1 MDNMYQTMMTASP
14 WVAYSEIMQ
23 NTQDEW
29 TFRVPHRTDGKRVHD
44 LIAQCAPLDEN
55 SAYCNFLQSTHFQNT
70 CVIAERDQELVGFIS
85 AYRKPDK
92 PNELFIWQVAVS
104 PTARGM
110 GLAFHMLNELL
121 TRDELSDIRVLETTI
136 TRDNQGSW
144 KLFKKLDRAHGER
157 GEVSTFLDETRHF
170 DGEHD
175 TEYLYRIPLSL
186 PTNQKG

>member
-1 MDNMYQTMMTASP
+1 MITASP
-14 WVAYSEIMQ
+14 WVAYPEIMQ

-29 TFRVPHRTDGKRVHD
+29 LFRTPNRTDGKCVHD
-44 LIAQCAPLDEN
+44 LIAQCSPLDEN
-55 SAYCNFLQSTHFQNT
+55 SAYCNFLQSTHFHNT
-70 CVIAERDQELVGFIS
+70 CVVAERNGEMVGFVS

-104 PTARGM
+104 ETARGK

-121 TRDELSDIRVLETTI
+121 TRDELNDITVLETTI

-144 KLFKKLDRAHGER
+144 SLFKKLDRAHGER

-170 DGEHD
+170 KGEHD
-175 TEYLYRIPLSL
+175 TEYLYRIPLNSR
-186 PTNQKG
+186 TNQKG

>member
-1 MDNMYQTMMTASP
+1 MWQTMMTASP
-14 WVAYSEIMQ
+14 WVAYPDIMQ

-29 TFRVPHRTDGKRVHD
+29 TFRTPNRTDGKRVHE
-44 LIAQCAPLDEN
+44 LIAQCSPLDEN
-55 SAYCNFLQSTHFQNT
+55 SAYCNFLQSTHFHNT
-70 CVIAERDQELVGFIS
+70 CVVAERNEEMVGFVS

-104 PTARGM
+104 KNARGM

-121 TRDELSDIRVLETTI
+121 TRDDLRDITVLETTI

-144 KLFKKLDRAHGER
+144 SLFKKLDRAHGER

-170 DGEHD
+170 HGEHD
-175 TEYLYRIPLSL
+175 TEYLYRIPLHSR
-186 PTNQKG
+186 TNQKG

>member
-1 MDNMYQTMMTASP
+1 
-14 WVAYSEIMQ
+14 
-23 NTQDEW
+23 
-29 TFRVPHRTDGKRVHD
+29 
-44 LIAQCAPLDEN
+44 
-55 SAYCNFLQSTHFQNT
+55 
-70 CVIAERDQELVGFIS
+70 LVGFIS

-175 TEYLYRIPLSL
+175 TDYLYRIPLSL

>member
-1 MDNMYQTMMTASP
+1 MWQTMITASP
-14 WVAYSEIMQ
+14 WVAYPDIMQ

-29 TFRVPHRTDGKRVHD
+29 AFRTPNRTDGKRVHE
-44 LIAQCAPLDEN
+44 LIARCSPLDEN
-55 SAYCNFLQSTHFQNT
+55 SAYCNFLQSTHFHNT
-70 CVIAERDQELVGFIS
+70 CVVAERNEEMVGFVS

-104 PTARGM
+104 KTARGM

-121 TRDELSDIRVLETTI
+121 TRDDLRDITVLETTI

-144 KLFKKLDRAHGER
+144 SLFKKLDRAHGER

-170 DGEHD
+170 HGEHD
-175 TEYLYRIPLSL
+175 TEYLYRIPLHSR
-186 PTNQKG
+186 TNQKG